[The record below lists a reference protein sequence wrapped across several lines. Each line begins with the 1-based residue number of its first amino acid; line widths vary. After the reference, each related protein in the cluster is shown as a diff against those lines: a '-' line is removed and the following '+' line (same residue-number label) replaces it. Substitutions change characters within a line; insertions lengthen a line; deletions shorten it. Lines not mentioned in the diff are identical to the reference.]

1 MPARSRVD
9 PETKQALKRTER
21 RDGSRQAPRR
31 NQVGV
36 GAEPRRRRRRGAN
49 GSSKRGLPGWPC
61 FAREPPGVERR
72 RAFRR
77 SDTALPGCP
86 PSRASSCRLW
96 RVKCSPLRTAA
107 VKPRARPLR
116 TAAARRKRSP
126 PRREK
131 RSLGCRAVSLC
142 RRCTARRAWRQSSSC
157 RAARGFGA
165 GAAPARPWPRPCT
178 GRPGAADRRSCCP
191 TRDV

>member
-61 FAREPPGVERR
+61 FARKPPGVERR

-96 RVKCSPLRTAA
+96 RVKCS
-107 VKPRARPLR
+107 PLR

-191 TRDV
+191 TRDA